1 MSSSPT
7 PKARANLLQKSE
19 KQFRTSNQSA
29 YSIDSIAPSQ
39 LSSSTN
45 QRHTFE
51 DAGQQSLEY
60 RPLSFENILFMSKVY
75 TRNAKKMM
83 MKKIFNV
90 KDHSK
95 SQMAI
100 QAVPSWEAI
109 RNELDAESLLL
120 SSEDGSTKD
129 DEFGYL
135 IRSDN
140 SPTPFF
146 EQLLLEIANY
156 IVSACFLTLQSYVK
170 ET

>member
-1 MSSSPT
+1 
-7 PKARANLLQKSE
+7 
-19 KQFRTSNQSA
+19 
-29 YSIDSIAPSQ
+29 
-39 LSSSTN
+39 
-45 QRHTFE
+45 
-51 DAGQQSLEY
+51 
-60 RPLSFENILFMSKVY
+60 
-75 TRNAKKMM
+75 M